1 MSLVRLYS
9 VTWHPRLQNRNRKSE
24 RGHVSCSLTPV
35 PFFLVGF
42 SRLASHRLF
51 ISCFFF
57 LSTISERARLARW
70 RRIVVTGGNSRPIVL
85 CVASTSV
92 DNSDFIRLK
101 KRHRRGSE
109 HNTRPDYR
117 HRPTCL
123 PVITTAVT
131 ILLRSRALP
140 PNKIRLFRR
149 LFSVC

>member
-1 MSLVRLYS
+1 MASAIAEPKPKVGKGSRVLFSHSGTFLPCWFLSTSVASSLY
-9 VTWHPRLQNRNRKSE
+9 
-24 RGHVSCSLTPV
+24 
-35 PFFLVGF
+35 FL
-42 SRLASHRLF
+42 
-51 ISCFFF
+51 FF

-123 PVITTAVT
+123 PVITTAVA